1 LPRDELKPLAT
12 GLLLKLAVM
21 PALAL
26 LVVRAQGM
34 GGDMART
41 TVLESAMPPMV
52 TAGALAISHRL
63 APRLAAAMV
72 GYGLLLSLLT
82 LPFWAR

>member
-1 LPRDELKPLAT
+1 
-12 GLLLKLAVM
+12 
-21 PALAL
+21 
-26 LVVRAQGM
+26 
-34 GGDMART
+34 MART
-41 TVLESAMPPMV
+41 TVLESAMPSMV
-52 TAGALAISHRL
+52 TAGALAISHDL

>member
-1 LPRDELKPLAT
+1 M
-12 GLLLKLAVM
+12 LKLAVM

-26 LVVRAQGM
+26 LLVPVLNLHGS
-34 GGDMART
+34 MARV
-41 TVLESAMPPMV
+41 TVLEAAMPSMV
-52 TAGALAISHRL
+52 TAGALAIAHGL

-82 LPFWAR
+82 LPLWANGGF